1 MFKKKEFFE
10 KIFKQ
15 YKKNRRIPPVD
26 LHAHTSWT
34 DGRNTVFEMSSAAVD
49 KQITTLLFS
58 EHTRANSGNWFSDF
72 VNEVLLAR
80 KKFKNKC
87 QFLVG
92 TEVKVLNDRGDLDLS
107 EKIKTMCDLIM
118 ASVHR
123 FPGEKGIINNT
134 QGIFSKEE
142 AILMEFE
149 LTKAAIEN
157 SNADIIGHPFGMSL
171 KRFKTTPSWDFF
183 LKLIKKAS
191 SFDKVFEINFHYH
204 DNHKQL
210 LEACIEN
217 NTLISFGSNA
227 HSIDEI
233 GKISTI
239 KS

>member
-26 LHAHTSWT
+26 LHVHTSWI
-34 DGRNTVFEMSSAAVD
+34 DGKNTVFEMSSAAID
-49 KQITTLLFS
+49 KKITTLLFS
-58 EHTRANSGNWFSDF
+58 EHTRANSEKWFSDF
-72 VNEVLLAR
+72 AEEVFLAR
-80 KKFKNKC
+80 KKFQNKC
-87 QFLVG
+87 LLLIG

-107 EKIKTMCDLIM
+107 EKIKTMCDLVM

-142 AILMEFE
+142 AITMEFE
-149 LTKAAIEN
+149 LTEAAIEN
-157 SNADIIGHPFGMSL
+157 PNADIIGHPFGMSL
-171 KRFKTTPSWDFF
+171 KRFNTTPSWDFF

-191 SFDKVFEINFHYH
+191 SFGKVFEINSHYH
-204 DNHKQL
+204 NNYKQL
-210 LEACIEN
+210 LDACVEN

-227 HSIDEI
+227 HSTDEI
-233 GKISTI
+233 GKIPII

>member
-15 YKKNRRIPPVD
+15 YKKNRKIPPVD

-58 EHTRANSGNWFSDF
+58 EHTRANSGNWFPDF
-72 VNEVLLAR
+72 VNEVHLMR

-87 QFLVG
+87 LFLVG
-92 TEVKVLNDRGDLDLS
+92 TEVKVLNEKGNLDLS
-107 EKIKTMCDLIM
+107 EKVGNMCDLIM

-134 QGIFSKEE
+134 QGNFSKEE

-171 KRFKTTPSWDFF
+171 KRFKTTPSWDLF

-204 DNHKQL
+204 NNHKQL

>member
-49 KQITTLLFS
+49 KKITTLLFS

-191 SFDKVFEINFHYH
+191 SFGKVFEINFHYH

-210 LEACIEN
+210 LEA
-217 NTLISFGSNA
+217 
-227 HSIDEI
+227 
-233 GKISTI
+233 
-239 KS
+239 